1 MSADRRSARAAAD
14 LMASMVAVLLAIV
27 ALLGSVT
34 VVLLASVTVVL
45 AADPSA
51 TPGTGGDPRSPGEGP
66 GFVGEPLIAIGLVVA
81 IAFAA
86 VLATLAYLRATDRS
100 GR

>member
-1 MSADRRSARAAAD
+1 VSPHRRWARTTADRI
-14 LMASMVAVLLAIV
+14 ASIVSLLLALV
-27 ALLGSVT
+27 TLLG
-34 VVLLASVTVVL
+34 SVTVVL

-81 IAFAA
+81 IAFGA
-86 VLATLAYLRATDRS
+86 VLATLAFLRATDRS